1 LLRRSPG
8 EKDMLISDDPPFLFI
23 HVDKAAGTSIQ
34 AALRPYAIPRTR
46 NRLRKRLV
54 MLGGM
59 NRLFN
64 THRLLEFSE
73 HVTAAVVKNCLPPEA
88 YTRLFKF
95 AFVRNPWDRMVSKY
109 AHLLRREQH
118 PRHER
123 VKAMHDFTE
132 FLQWELKRAEAL
144 QSSYVCDA
152 DDRFI
157 VDFVGYFEKLPEH
170 FTRVCE
176 HLKIQPGLENK
187 NTSAHQD
194 YRTYYTPVTR
204 ELVAKHFRRDIELFG
219 YEFDGLP
226 ANTSPKGLKT
236 DI

>member
-1 LLRRSPG
+1 
-8 EKDMLISDDPPFLFI
+8 MLISDQPPFLFI

-34 AALRPYAIPRTR
+34 AALRPYAKARTR
-46 NRLRKRLV
+46 SRLRKRLV

-59 NRLFN
+59 NRLLK
-64 THRLLEFSE
+64 TDHLLEFPE
-73 HVTAAVVKNCLPPEA
+73 HVTAEVVQKCLPPETYA
-88 YTRLFKF
+88 RLFKF

-109 AHLLRREQH
+109 AHLLRKEQH

-123 VKAMHDFTE
+123 VKAMRDFTE
-132 FLQWELKRAEAL
+132 FLEWELDRAEAL
-144 QSSYVCDA
+144 QSAYVCDA
-152 DDRFI
+152 TGKFI

-176 HLKIQPGLENK
+176 HLNIQPKLENR
-187 NTSAHQD
+187 NTSEHKD
-194 YRTYYTPVTR
+194 YRTYFTPATR
-204 ELVAKHFRRDIELFG
+204 DLVARHFRRDIELFD

-226 ANTSPKGLKT
+226 ANAAPKGLRT